1 MAETLVKNQICS
13 ACGADVRAGALFC
26 YGCGAAVAS
35 EIAVTKNDKNAVADK
50 IRLAEITSR
59 ENKNG
64 SEFKE
69 SEAQSKREVKDIS
82 FQKDAEAP
90 VAKPSISKIPQLQ
103 SAASLLKESKNFQPK
118 KVAVV
123 WEKHESAP
131 NVQFILAAVFL
142 TVLAAV
148 ILFLALRMR

>member
-1 MAETLVKNQICS
+1 MAETLVENQICS

-35 EIAVTKNDKNAVADK
+35 EIAVTKNDKNAAADK
-50 IRLAEITSR
+50 VRFPEIISQ

-64 SEFKE
+64 SELKASEVKRKQEVKEISFKE
-69 SEAQSKREVKDIS
+69 DAKEPLAESSPGDKSE
-82 FQKDAEAP
+82 
-90 VAKPSISKIPQLQ
+90 LQ
-103 SAASLLKESKNFQPK
+103 SAASLRKKSKNFQPK

-123 WEKHESAP
+123 WEEFESAP
-131 NVQFILAAVFL
+131 NVRFILVTIFL

-148 ILFLALRMR
+148 ILFLALRMK